1 MSELKKRTVMDLK
14 GITILTIIFFL
25 FFSCRS
31 AEGTEQEVKTDD
43 GPYRIEVK
51 INKFPE
57 KVLYIGYP
65 YGDKKYL
72 ADTAFIN
79 DQGTFVFEGDKPL
92 DGGLYFIYSPNRVYF
107 DLIVAEPT
115 FKLETDTLDLVG
127 NMKVE
132 GSLENDVFFDF
143 QKFMLPR
150 QKEARA
156 LSDDLRNAT
165 DETEKEKIQSRL
177 EQLTEEVTKKRNE
190 IIRKYPDT
198 FVVKFIKSTVN
209 IEVPEPP
216 KDENGN
222 PKDPAFAYHYY
233 KTHFFDNIDF
243 SDPRMLRTPVLYP
256 KIEEY
261 MEKLTVKHPD
271 SITVSAITVIE
282 KCRANKEVF
291 RYCLVNLAR
300 KYETSNIMGMD
311 AVFVKLAEKYY
322 LSGDAYWADSTLIAK
337 IKDRVERIKPNI
349 LGKLAPKMVLLDT
362 LMKPVS
368 LYDINGGEYYVL
380 FFYDPD
386 CGHCKKKAPILRDLY
401 NDKLKNL
408 GVKVLYVDIKTDV
421 DKWKKFISEKK
432 IGNMVNLS
440 DPYMKSNFRYEYNIA
455 TTPTIYILDK
465 DKKIL
470 AKKLDVEQ
478 IGEFIDKQEELKAA
492 K

>member
-1 MSELKKRTVMDLK
+1 MSIK
-14 GITILTIIFFL
+14 GVAILGVIFL
-25 FFSCRS
+25 AFFSCMS
-31 AEGTEQEVKTDD
+31 AEGTGQDVKGDD
-43 GPYRIEVK
+43 GSYRIEVK

-72 ADTAFIN
+72 ADTAYIN
-79 DQGTFVFEGDKPL
+79 DQGTFVFEGDKSL
-92 DGGLYFIYSPNRVYF
+92 DGGLYFIYSPDRVYF
-107 DLIVAEPT
+107 DFVVAEPE

-132 GSLENDVFFDF
+132 GSLENEIFFDF

-150 QKEARA
+150 QKEANE
-156 LSDDLRNAT
+156 LGNDLRNAT
-165 DETEKEKIQSRL
+165 DETEKKKIQERL

-190 IIRKYPDT
+190 IIQKYPDT

-209 IEVPEPP
+209 IEVPDPP
-216 KDENGN
+216 KNENGE
-222 PKDPAFAYHYY
+222 PEDPAFAYHYY

-243 SDPRMLRTPVLYP
+243 SDPRMLRTPVLQP

-271 SITVSAITVIE
+271 SIIASAITVIE
-282 KCRANKEVF
+282 KCKADKEVF
-291 RYCLVNLAR
+291 RYCVVNLAR

-337 IKDRVERIKPNI
+337 IKDRVDRIKPNI
-349 LGKLAPKMVLLDT
+349 LGKPAPKMVLLDT

-368 LYDINGGEYYVL
+368 LYGLNGGEYFVI
-380 FFYDPD
+380 FFYDHD
-386 CGHCKKKAPILRDLY
+386 CGHCKKKAPVLRDLY
-401 NDKLKNL
+401 NSKLKNM
-408 GVKVLYVDIKTDV
+408 GVKVLFVDIKNDV
-421 DKWKKFISEKK
+421 EKWKQFVREKE
-432 IGNMVNLS
+432 IGNMINLA

-478 IGEFIDKQEELKAA
+478 IGEFIDKQMELKA
-492 K
+492 KK